1 MGKLLRATLLPL
13 LLVSILSLSLSAGCS
28 TEESGTSGGMTQA
41 ELEELMAD
49 SMLMVN
55 DVESYGMRA
64 DMEMFMDMTG
74 GPEAGTMDMDLTM
87 EGSVDQTTT
96 DMYMVMEISMFMDMA
111 GMGEE
116 SQDMTMEM
124 YMVEGDMY
132 MKMDIPEMGEE
143 WIKMPAT
150 DASMAQFNFD
160 MVGDQMA
167 LLESYGDIEYLRDEN
182 IDGSDCYVLQMF
194 PDLAAIM
201 DWVGDQGLA
210 DLGLDWDD
218 LDNIDDMFD
227 EISYIIWIDKDTK
240 YIKKM
245 TVSMLMKMSGEDF
258 DDLGGAFGEVTMEV
272 SMNIEMYDHN
282 EPVNIVLP
290 EEAENAMDMGGFGL

>member
-1 MGKLLRATLLPL
+1 
-13 LLVSILSLSLSAGCS
+13 
-28 TEESGTSGGMTQA
+28 
-41 ELEELMAD
+41 
-49 SMLMVN
+49 
-55 DVESYGMRA
+55 
-64 DMEMFMDMTG
+64 
-74 GPEAGTMDMDLTM
+74 
-87 EGSVDQTTT
+87 
-96 DMYMVMEISMFMDMA
+96 MFMDMA

-124 YMVEGDMY
+124 YMLDDDMY
-132 MKMDIPEMGEE
+132 MKMDVPGMGEE
-143 WIKMPAT
+143 WMKMPAT
-150 DASMAQFNFD
+150 DASMAEFNLD
-160 MVGDQMA
+160 MVGDQLA
-167 LLESYGDIEYLRDEN
+167 LLESYGEIEYLRDEN
-182 IDGSDCYVLQMF
+182 IDGSECYVLQMF

-272 SMNIEMYDHN
+272 SMDLEMYDHN

-290 EEAENAMDMGGFGL
+290 EEAENAMDMGGFGF